1 MILFS
6 QPEWNLKNRRTFY
19 SMRQGDSSVQWR
31 MASAAQAV
39 FLSMWQDVHGFG
51 ILYLSVIAGVMKA
64 NVWALTKT
72 PGIVTSIFGM
82 WHATHAL
89 PVEPSL

>member
-1 MILFS
+1 MERPSGYDKILVR
-6 QPEWNLKNRRTFY
+6 NLRY
-19 SMRQGDSSVQWR
+19 SARHAERSGQCR
-31 MASAAQAV
+31 IASAAQAV
-39 FLSMWQDVHGFG
+39 VLSAWQDVHGFG

-82 WHATHAL
+82 WHAMHSL

>member
-1 MILFS
+1 MVHFAHHKSLC
-6 QPEWNLKNRRTFY
+6 Y
-19 SMRQGDSSVQWR
+19 SARHAERSGQCR
-31 MASAAQAV
+31 IASAAQAV
-39 FLSMWQDVHGFG
+39 VLSLWHDVHGLG
-51 ILYLSVIAGVMKA
+51 ILYLSVIAGVMNA

-82 WHATHAL
+82 WQATHSL